1 MKMKK
6 LQDMMKQAQQMQSR
20 MEEEMREM
28 RFEASSG
35 GGVVTVVMDGS
46 KKVHAVR
53 IRPEAVDPDDVDMLP
68 DLIVAALSEAG
79 KQVDEALSAQLGGMA
94 GGLGLFG

>member
-20 MEEEMREM
+20 MEEQMRGM

-35 GGVVTVVMDGS
+35 GGVVSVVMDGA
-46 KKVHAVR
+46 KQVHAVK
-53 IRPEAVDPDDVDMLP
+53 IQPEAVDPEDVEMLQ
-68 DLIVAALSEAG
+68 DLIVAALNEAG
-79 KQVDEALSAQLGGMA
+79 KQVDEALSDQLGGMA
-94 GGLGLFG
+94 GGLGLLG

>member
-6 LQDMMKQAQQMQSR
+6 LQDMMKQMQQMQAR
-20 MEEEMREM
+20 MEQEMLVA
-28 RFEASSG
+28 RFEATSG
-35 GGVVTVVMDGS
+35 GGAVSVVIDGT

-53 IRPEAVDPDDVDMLP
+53 IKPEAVDPDDVEMLQ
-68 DLIVAALSEAG
+68 DLIVAALNEAG
-79 KQVDEALSAQLGGMA
+79 KQVDEQLSSQLGGMA